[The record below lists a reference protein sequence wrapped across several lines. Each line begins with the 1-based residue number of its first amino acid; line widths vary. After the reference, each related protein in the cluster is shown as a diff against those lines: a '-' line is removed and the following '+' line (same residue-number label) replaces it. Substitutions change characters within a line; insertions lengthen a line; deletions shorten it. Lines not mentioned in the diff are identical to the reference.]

1 MTTSWRFTDD
11 ELYAVWQGQ
20 TEESLPAPLFYTC
33 RNPSWVSYTQ
43 QLTEIRER
51 LRDQVNPEFVGV
63 LECIRNADIRIELQG
78 WSGHDKRDPAAS
90 IRIAGARQAGRGFM
104 VEQEPGETIGHA
116 KSFTVTEFDA
126 LELGRRIAD
135 ALPPVDA
142 GGQGDIVLTDRTQSE
157 QDYYFGQSIVGDS
170 MTTSSPARS
179 KAFLAAPCVRAGVI
193 EVIQGQS
200 KFGPRGILRHRL
212 DWRDLEE
219 DGRYLIADGT
229 PRTAF
234 SVDVSRMTSLI
245 NSRIADVVRAI
256 KDERG

>member
-1 MTTSWRFTDD
+1 MTTTWRFTDD
-11 ELYAVWQGQ
+11 ELYAVWQGV

-33 RNPSWVSYTQ
+33 RNSSWVSYM
-43 QLTEIRER
+43 RELADHRQR
-51 LRDQVNPEFVGV
+51 LRDRVNPGFIGV
-63 LECIRNADIRIELQG
+63 LECIRNPDIRIEAQG
-78 WSGHDKRDPAAS
+78 WSGQDRRDPAAS
-90 IRIAGARQAGRGFM
+90 IRIAGARQAGRGFLIM
-104 VEQEPGETIGHA
+104 QEPGETIGHA
-116 KSFTVTEFDA
+116 KGFTVTEFDA
-126 LELGRRIAD
+126 LELGRRIAE

-142 GGQGDIVLTDRTQSE
+142 GQQGDIVLTDRTQSE
-157 QDYYFGQSIVGDS
+157 QDYYFGQSIVGDP
-170 MTTSSPARS
+170 MTTSSTARS
-179 KAFLAAPCVRAGVI
+179 KAFLAAPHVRAGVI

-234 SVDVSRMTSLI
+234 SADTNRMTSLI